1 MKDELSVE
9 VKRFRSLRLEKG
21 HSQRSFAELLD
32 IGNTTADIE
41 RGKTKISGEV
51 VMQLNR
57 LFGVNPSWLYG
68 MSDQKYLQESK
79 KELIPKMIT
88 IDPVGNENVLLV
100 NKKAAAGYADNIQD
114 VEWYEQLP
122 AFSIPLPEF
131 RNASFRGFQVDGYSM
146 TPTLQP
152 GDWVIAR
159 AIQGLDEIKNY
170 DICVIVLNDIV
181 LVKQVEKPP
190 VPDMIVAH
198 SISPDYPPQ
207 DLDLDDIQELWLVN
221 ALLTDN
227 ITPPGQTNST
237 LDNIESQLSTIHR
250 DVTQLKDMIK
260 VKN

>member
-1 MKDELSVE
+1 
-9 VKRFRSLRLEKG
+9 
-21 HSQRSFAELLD
+21 
-32 IGNTTADIE
+32 
-41 RGKTKISGEV
+41 
-51 VMQLNR
+51 MQLNR
-57 LFGVNPSWLYG
+57 LFDVNPSWLYG
-68 MSDQKYLQESK
+68 KSTEKYLKEPS

-88 IDPVGNENVLLV
+88 IDPIGNENVLLV

-114 VEWYEQLP
+114 SEWYEQLP

-159 AIQGLDEIKNY
+159 AIQGLDEIRNY
-170 DICVIVLNDIV
+170 DICVIVLKENI
-181 LVKQVEKPP
+181 LVKQVEKMP

-207 DLDLDDIQELWLVN
+207 DLDIDDVQELWLVS

-227 ITPPGQTNST
+227 IVSPDNTTTT
-237 LDNIESQLSTIHR
+237 LGKIENKISHLHQ
-250 DVTQLKDMIK
+250 DVNQLKELIK